1 MDARLLIIDDDVS
14 LCELVKLILAKR
26 GFQVEMAHDA
36 ISGLQKAY
44 TYHPDL
50 ILLDVMLPGM
60 DGWELLRRFR
70 EMSEVPIIVFTA
82 LNSAED
88 VIRGLDLG
96 ADAYLTKPVTGEEL
110 IARAQAVLR
119 RASHSG
125 TVKSGVTPPVCY
137 GGLTIDFEKREVI
150 LDGERVDLTPK
161 EFSLLSVL
169 AQNHGCVLT
178 SDYLLRNVWGPEY
191 FCDLNY
197 LRLYVRYLRR
207 KLEKSQSKPQLI
219 CTVYGV
225 GYRFG

>member
-1 MDARLLIIDDDVS
+1 MDTRLLIIDDDVS
-14 LCELVKLILAKR
+14 LCGVTQVILTKR
-26 GFQVEMAHDA
+26 GFQVEIADDA

-44 TYHPDL
+44 VYHPDL
-50 ILLDVMLPGM
+50 ILLDVMLPSM
-60 DGWELLRRFR
+60 NGWELLGRFR
-70 EMSEVPIIVFTA
+70 EMSEVPIIVLTA

-88 VIRGLDLG
+88 VIRGMDLG

-110 IARAQAVLR
+110 VARVQAVLR

-125 TVKSGVTPPVCY
+125 SAKSGVTTAVCY
-137 GGLTIDFEKREVI
+137 EGLAIDFEGHEVT

-169 AQNHGCVLT
+169 AQNHGRVLT
-178 SDYLLRNVWGPEY
+178 SDYLLRKVWGPEY
-191 FCDLNY
+191 ICDMNY

-207 KLEKSQSKPQLI
+207 KLEKSPSKPHLI